1 MALDAALFTLHFLP
15 RQSSPS
21 IIDLCSSIP
30 TTGAHNPPPT
40 YTLSRA
46 IRSPQ
51 YSTALLDGLSLT
63 ELASVGALLASDKR
77 KVVKLINP
85 DHDVDLARKS
95 NVLKP
100 QWTLQWQDETFL
112 LTREGFPSSPPGYDV
127 EIVRKPDPPIKVAM
141 YRPESKRSPAFLQIF
156 DYNIDRCEKIT
167 DKRGL
172 EQTLVLAI
180 ASCLDAEYDER
191 HKGPTE
197 NIFLAPPG
205 TQSGNSSSNS
215 PDAQAAPVAIPLEPN
230 EIFLTPLSE
239 PAHAVEHCL
248 GLLKSGSDV
257 ADRGMGLDLVIVR
270 AQGEEMARRALTV
283 AERVKVGFYR
293 LPVAAKGRLL
303 DGTVP
308 NELYLYVR
316 PLEAP
321 LSQPAPSAGQPS
333 SSAIPAA
340 PSPPTS
346 SVRPRIK
353 LGQAAEPT
361 PPAARPAPSSSPSP
375 TPSPATQQL
384 AGISVYLSKSKL
396 EEFEAEQA
404 LKARQRE
411 ERQGRELAHR
421 LSQQQQPQS
430 QPHPQHGGAH
440 GPDWLRPPVRHDGGR
455 SPSPGGRTPS
465 PAGSSGAGTDQSV
478 AGESAGTNSDS
489 SRLHRFLNK
498 LHVSPSSTP
507 AGAQASNNGRASPAG
522 R

>member
-1 MALDAALFTLHFLP
+1 
-15 RQSSPS
+15 
-21 IIDLCSSIP
+21 
-30 TTGAHNPPPT
+30 
-40 YTLSRA
+40 
-46 IRSPQ
+46 
-51 YSTALLDGLSLT
+51 
-63 ELASVGALLASDKR
+63 
-77 KVVKLINP
+77 
-85 DHDVDLARKS
+85 
-95 NVLKP
+95 
-100 QWTLQWQDETFL
+100 
-112 LTREGFPSSPPGYDV
+112 
-127 EIVRKPDPPIKVAM
+127 M

-321 LSQPAPSAGQPS
+321 VSQPAPSAGQPS
-333 SSAIPAA
+333 SSPIPAA

-361 PPAARPAPSSSPSP
+361 PPAARPAPSSSSSP
-375 TPSPATQQL
+375 TPSPATQEL

-455 SPSPGGRTPS
+455 SPSSGGRTPS

-478 AGESAGTNSDS
+478 AGESASTNSDS
-489 SRLHRFLNK
+489 VSISCSDRSDVSEAGDMTVEDDHDFDEDDKSIHSDKSDAGDLYHDRQDTFVCVGSACPSPDLTAESMHSEQATAGRDGRKSAKLVVKASVAAAVQPSRWRWSILAPATL
-498 LHVSPSSTP
+498 PSI
-507 AGAQASNNGRASPAG
+507 AESPALICSSSFQQRREKLAREVLDRIRG
-522 R
+522 ALQRFQQLHPVSL